1 MNPACR
7 EGVRMDIHEKQEPGT
22 KSVLIT
28 GAAGEIGQGLIRGLR
43 VHDDIRIVATD
54 LKELPEE
61 THGLCDEVHVGDVC
75 DVGLMQQLITMHE
88 VTEIYHLAAL
98 LSSRAE
104 YVPEVAHEVNVGGT
118 FNLLKLSAS
127 HSASW
132 GRPVKFILPSTIAV
146 YGMNNLDQKQS
157 VGAVAE
163 GDCNDPRT
171 MYGCNKLYCEL
182 LGRYYSRHYRSLG
195 EDRGTTMIDFR
206 CLRLPGIIAAETK
219 PTGGTSDYV
228 PGMLHAAASG
238 TPYVSFVREDTRI
251 PWMTMPECIESMLQV
266 GRVDAGRLNHCV
278 YNVSSFSAS
287 AGEVADMVRSSFP
300 GAQIEFM
307 PDEDRQAIVDSW
319 PEDVD
324 VTLARNDWGF
334 SPRWGLEEAFSQYI
348 IPSIRTHYAQT

>member
-7 EGVRMDIHEKQEPGT
+7 EGVRMDIDEKQEPGT

-238 TPYVSFVREDTRI
+238 TPYESFVREDTRI

-266 GRVDAGRLNHCV
+266 GRVDAGRLNHSV

-287 AGEVADMVRSSFP
+287 AG
-300 GAQIEFM
+300 
-307 PDEDRQAIVDSW
+307 
-319 PEDVD
+319 
-324 VTLARNDWGF
+324 
-334 SPRWGLEEAFSQYI
+334 
-348 IPSIRTHYAQT
+348 